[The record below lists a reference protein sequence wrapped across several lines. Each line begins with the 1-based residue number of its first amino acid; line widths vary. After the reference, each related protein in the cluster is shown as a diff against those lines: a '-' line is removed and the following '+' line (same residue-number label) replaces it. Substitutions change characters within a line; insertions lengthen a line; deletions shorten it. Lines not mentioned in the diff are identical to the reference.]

1 MIFISI
7 KDLFFLLIYYLLIIV
22 GILISVAFLVVLE
35 RKMLGYIQFRKGPN
49 KVFWGGLF
57 QPFSD
62 AVKLFIKENIS
73 LMKANT
79 WFYYMSP
86 MIGFFLSLIFLLG
99 FPLSINMFSMN
110 LYLFYMMSCMSLN
123 IYVILLSSWSSNSN
137 YSMLG
142 GMRSIS
148 QSLSYEVVMFLIFFI
163 MFFYVESFKL
173 IDFFMYQE
181 NLGFFLI
188 NNFMFFILFIV
199 MIAELN
205 RMPFDFIEGESELV
219 SGFNVEYMS
228 GSFTLIF
235 LAEYMMI
242 LNMGILFIYLFWG
255 KFLLSIFS
263 LMFVLVFSMM
273 MILIRGSFPRLRYDN
288 LMYFCWYNVL
298 SMVMMILLSI
308 FLMKFFLYLN
318 L

>member
-1 MIFISI
+1 MFISI
-7 KDLFFLLIYYLLIIV
+7 KDLIFLLINYLLIIV

-49 KVFWGGLF
+49 KVFFGGLF

-62 AVKLFIKENIS
+62 AIKLFIKENIR
-73 LMKANT
+73 LMKINM
-79 WFYYMSP
+79 WFYYTSP
-86 MIGFFLSLIFLLG
+86 MIGFFLALIFLLG

-173 IDFFMYQE
+173 IDFFIYQE

-242 LNMGILFIYLFWG
+242 LNMGVLFIYLFWG

-263 LMFVLVFSMM
+263 LLFILIFSMM

-288 LMYFCWYNVL
+288 LMYFCWFNIL
-298 SMVMMILLSI
+298 SMVMMILLLI
-308 FLMKFFLYLN
+308 FLMKSFMYLN

>member
-1 MIFISI
+1 MFISI
-7 KDLFFLLIYYLLIIV
+7 KDLIFLFIYYLLIIV

-35 RKMLGYIQFRKGPN
+35 RKILGYIQFRKGPN
-49 KVFWGGLF
+49 KVFFGGLF

-62 AVKLFIKENIS
+62 AIKLFIKENIR
-73 LMKANT
+73 LMKINT
-79 WFYYMSP
+79 WFYYVSP

-163 MFFYVESFKL
+163 MFFYVESYKL
-173 IDFFMYQE
+173 IDFFVYQE

-263 LMFVLVFSMM
+263 LMFVLIFSMM

-288 LMYFCWYNVL
+288 LMYFCWYNIL
-298 SMVMMILLSI
+298 SMVMMLLLLI

>member
-1 MIFISI
+1 MFISL
-7 KDLFFLLIYYLLIIV
+7 KDLFFLLINYLLVIV

-49 KVFWGGLF
+49 KVFWGGMF

-62 AVKLFIKENIS
+62 AIKLFVKENIR
-73 LMKANT
+73 LMKVNV

-86 MIGFFLSLIFLLG
+86 MIGFFLALIFLLG
-99 FPLSINMFSMN
+99 FPMSINMFSMN

-173 IDFFMYQE
+173 IDFIVYQE
-181 NLGFFLI
+181 NLSFFLI

-255 KFLLSIFS
+255 QFLLSIFS
-263 LMFVLVFSMM
+263 LLFVLIFSVV

-288 LMYFCWYNVL
+288 LMYFCWFNIL
-298 SMVMMILLSI
+298 SMVMMVLLLI
-308 FLMKFFLYLN
+308 FLVKSFMYLN

>member
-1 MIFISI
+1 MVCGYLEH
-7 KDLFFLLIYYLLIIV
+7 LFFLFIYYLSVSV
-22 GILISVAFLVVLE
+22 GILIAVAFLVVLE
-35 RKMLGYIQFRKGPN
+35 RKMLGYVQYRKGPN
-49 KVFWGGLF
+49 KVFFMGLF

-62 AVKLFIKENIS
+62 AIKLFMKENIF
-73 LMKANT
+73 LMKINK

-86 MIGFFLSLIFLLG
+86 MLGFFLSLIFLLG
-99 FPLSINMFSMN
+99 FPLSVNTFSMN

-123 IYVILLSSWSSNSN
+123 IYVVLLSSWSSNSN

-148 QSLSYEVVMFLIFFI
+148 QALSYEVVMFLIFFVL
-163 MFFYVESFKL
+163 FFYVESFQL
-173 IDFFMYQE
+173 IDFFMYQK
-181 NLGFFLI
+181 NLIFFFM
-188 NNFMFFILFIV
+188 NNIMFFILFIV

-228 GSFTLIF
+228 GSFTLLF

-242 LNMGILFIYLFWG
+242 LNMGILFVYLFYG
-255 KFLLSIFS
+255 TFLLSVIS
-263 LMFVLVFSMM
+263 VYFVLIFGSMM
-273 MILIRGSFPRLRYDN
+273 IMIRGSFPRLRYDS
-288 LMYFCWYNVL
+288 LMYFCWFNIL
-298 SMVMMILLSI
+298 ALVMMCLLI
-308 FLMKFFLYLN
+308 FFLFKVFLFMN

>member
-1 MIFISI
+1 MFISI

-73 LMKANT
+73 LMKVNT